1 MNERNNHAAE
11 IVLGVPKET
20 PNTISDFRSRGL
32 PSNRCRVQLKAL
44 GKHKF
49 GSKLR
54 VFVLPSLYSPK
65 NPTVESTI
73 GGGGGGLPGAG
84 MRLEAVRAVDGLAD
98 SRETEEAVGHAV
110 GIADGEG
117 GRPRRR
123 LIRRPGRTPVGTA
136 ASVRRAVVLV
146 NGRLGNTTVRQ
157 AVGYADGR
165 ADGLRTATRTGGH
178 TSTGRNGHPQHR
190 ETKPPPSAGRSGF
203 YLGVKLTKSGF

>member
-1 MNERNNHAAE
+1 MNECNNHAAE

-65 NPTVESTI
+65 NPTVESTV
-73 GGGGGGLPGAG
+73 GGRGGGLVVVG

-98 SRETEEAVGHAV
+98 GYADSWGMEKAVRHAV
-110 GIADGEG
+110 DLADSRGTLVADGSSDGWGGWPG
-117 GRPRRR
+117 GRP
-123 LIRRPGRTPVGTA
+123 
-136 ASVRRAVVLV
+136 
-146 NGRLGNTTVRQ
+146 
-157 AVGYADGR
+157 
-165 ADGLRTATRTGGH
+165 
-178 TSTGRNGHPQHR
+178 
-190 ETKPPPSAGRSGF
+190 
-203 YLGVKLTKSGF
+203 